1 MSKFRISCGSAKT
14 TVATLSYVP
23 CSEADPIAGWSTP
36 RDFQADVRYAA
47 TLMSTVML
55 HWHAKLAGGVM
66 SQLESISHDNAF
78 LSYHPHEFSQR

>member
-1 MSKFRISCGSAKT
+1 MDTRIIKCFR
-14 TVATLSYVP
+14 
-23 CSEADPIAGWSTP
+23 SEADPIAGWSTP

-47 TLMSTVML
+47 TLMSTVMM

>member
-1 MSKFRISCGSAKT
+1 MIPI
-14 TVATLSYVP
+14 VADSYRF
-23 CSEADPIAGWSTP
+23 SEADPIAGWSTP

-66 SQLESISHDNAF
+66 DQLESISHDNAF
-78 LSYHPHEFSQR
+78 LSYHPHEFNQR

>member
-1 MSKFRISCGSAKT
+1 
-14 TVATLSYVP
+14 
-23 CSEADPIAGWSTP
+23 
-36 RDFQADVRYAA
+36 
-47 TLMSTVML
+47 MSTVMM

>member
-1 MSKFRISCGSAKT
+1 MSKFRISCNSSSAVKE
-14 TVATLSYVP
+14 AYFVP

-55 HWHAKLAGGVM
+55 HWHSKLAGGVM